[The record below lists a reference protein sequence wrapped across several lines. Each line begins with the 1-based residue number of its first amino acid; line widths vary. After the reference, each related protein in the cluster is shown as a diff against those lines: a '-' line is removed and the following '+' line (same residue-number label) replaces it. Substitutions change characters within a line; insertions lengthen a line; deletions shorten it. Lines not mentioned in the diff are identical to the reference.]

1 MHCASCKIS
10 AIYIRKQ
17 KSHVKVGVST
27 GRVGSSLCPTRT
39 RPECGGWI
47 KNWPET
53 DPEIWLDF
61 RFGSR
66 RFRVDSGRFRVDSG
80 RFRVYHRGRNLAG
93 SGEIW
98 PKSDRILR
106 YLAKI
111 WPDTSRSD
119 RNMAG
124 SVEIWP
130 KSNRILR
137 YLAEIWLDPSRSNR
151 NLAGFVE
158 IWPRFRRVTAGSRR
172 IWSENRNTS
181 PVRINDRFGSGVT
194 GLETKNR

>member
-10 AIYIRKQ
+10 ASYIRKQ

-27 GRVGSSLCPTRT
+27 GRAGSGLCPTRT

-61 RFGSR
+61 RFRSR
-66 RFRVDSGRFRVDSG
+66 RFRVDSG

-137 YLAEIWLDPSRSNR
+137 YLIAQQVYHLWLIELGKNEITLIIFLQQHEQTPII
-151 NLAGFVE
+151 FH
-158 IWPRFRRVTAGSRR
+158 
-172 IWSENRNTS
+172 
-181 PVRINDRFGSGVT
+181 
-194 GLETKNR
+194 